1 MTDLL
6 TEARRLAGADDLL
19 RARELVRDIGHRDR
33 LVLSDEAQALEA
45 ELQRLTAHADSR
57 EAYEAFYAEVSPARP
72 FTPMEFLADAHLRFP
87 RWGYVREQLL
97 ARQTRTV
104 LELGCFDAWTLL
116 NLTLAEPRITAVGV
130 DLTPHAV
137 LEANRRAARFTLPL
151 RVQEGFL
158 EDLQL
163 EQRFDAVLLLE
174 ILEHVRD
181 VDVALAVAERHLA
194 PGGVVYVSFPLTA
207 PVHAGERERR
217 EHLRLFD
224 HGRALALLTAPGR
237 SLVWYVQF
245 PVGGDQHGVWH
256 HCGAY
261 RCQ

>member
-1 MTDLL
+1 VSDLL
-6 TEARRLAGADDLL
+6 ADARRLAGADDLL
-19 RARELVRDIGHRDR
+19 RARDLLCDVGCRDVEG
-33 LVLSDEAQALEA
+33 QALA
-45 ELQRLTAHADSR
+45 AYLQRLTAHADSR
-57 EAYEAFYAEVSPARP
+57 EAYQAFYSEVSPARP
-72 FTPMEFLADAHLRFP
+72 FTAMEFLPDAHLRFP

-97 ARQTRTV
+97 ARQTRSV
-104 LELGCFDAWTLL
+104 LESGCFDAWTLL
-116 NLTLAEPRITAVGV
+116 NLTLAEPRITALGI

-137 LEANRRAARFTLPL
+137 AEANRRAARFSLPL

-158 EDLQL
+158 EDVDLP
-163 EQRFDAVLLLE
+163 QRFDAVLLLE

-181 VDVALAVAERHLA
+181 VDAALAVAEKHLA

-224 HGRALALLTAPGR
+224 HPRALALLTAPGR
-237 SLVWYVQF
+237 SLCWYVQF
-245 PVGGDQHGVWH
+245 PVGGERHGAWH

-261 RCQ
+261 RRP